1 MNKDTNQIMA
11 LINAYRMDGL
21 GNNFLIIDRRK
32 DSLEINKDKIVN
44 LANKNVVPFDQLI
57 TLEKEEE
64 NICPIKIFNPDGI
77 EVTACGNGV
86 RCIAYL
92 IFQEKKQKKILIKTK
107 ERVLN
112 AEVIGKQY
120 IKINMGKPKFIW
132 REVPLSKNMDTKQI
146 SIDLLGKEHGYGFCL
161 SIGNP
166 HIVFFVKDCFKID
179 IKKLGPKIEN
189 YKLFPE
195 RTNVTFAQI
204 LDKKNI
210 KINMGKPKFNWEE
223 VPLNENIDTKQIS
236 VDVLEKEFGHG
247 FCLNVG
253 NPHIIFFVK
262 DSFKIDIKKLG
273 PKIENYKLF
282 PERINVTFAQILD
295 KKNIKVNVCERGAGQ
310 TKACG
315 TAACATAVAASKK
328 GLTDKNLNIH
338 FKEGS
343 LQIDYEEEIFMTGSV
358 SKVKKINLDI

>member
-112 AEVIGKQY
+112 AEVIGKQN
-120 IKINMGKPKFIW
+120 IKINMGKPKFNW

-146 SIDLLGKEHGYGFCL
+146 SIDLLEKEHGYGFCL
-161 SIGNP
+161 NVGNP
-166 HIVFFVKDCFKID
+166 HIIFFVKDCFKID

-210 KINMGKPKFNWEE
+210 KINVW
-223 VPLNENIDTKQIS
+223 
-236 VDVLEKEFGHG
+236 
-247 FCLNVG
+247 
-253 NPHIIFFVK
+253 
-262 DSFKIDIKKLG
+262 
-273 PKIENYKLF
+273 
-282 PERINVTFAQILD
+282 
-295 KKNIKVNVCERGAGQ
+295 ERGAGQ

-315 TAACATAVAASKK
+315 TAACATSVAASKK
-328 GLTDKNLNIH
+328 GLADKNLNVH
-338 FKEGS
+338 FKEGN
-343 LQIDYEEEIFMTGSV
+343 LQIDYEEEIFMTGPV
-358 SKVKKINLDI
+358 SEVKKINLDI

>member
-11 LINAYRMDGL
+11 SINAYRMDGL
-21 GNNFLIIDRRK
+21 GNNFLIVDRRK

-44 LANKNVVPFDQLI
+44 LANKKVVPFDQLI
-57 TLEKEEE
+57 TLEKEEKE
-64 NICPIKIFNPDGI
+64 TYPIRIFNPDGI
-77 EVTACGNGV
+77 EVSACGNGV

-92 IFQEKKQKKILIKTK
+92 IFQENNQKKILIKTT

-112 AEVIGKQY
+112 AEIIGKQ
-120 IKINMGKPKFIW
+120 
-132 REVPLSKNMDTKQI
+132 
-146 SIDLLGKEHGYGFCL
+146 
-161 SIGNP
+161 
-166 HIVFFVKDCFKID
+166 
-179 IKKLGPKIEN
+179 
-189 YKLFPE
+189 
-195 RTNVTFAQI
+195 NV
-204 LDKKNI
+204 

-273 PKIENYKLF
+273 PKIENYELF

-295 KKNIKVNVCERGAGQ
+295 KKNIKVNVWERGAGQ

-315 TAACATAVAASKK
+315 TAACATAVAALKK

-343 LQIDYEEEIFMTGSV
+343 LQINYEEEIFMTGPV

>member
-112 AEVIGKQY
+112 AEVIGKQN
-120 IKINMGKPKFIW
+120 IKINMGKPKFNW
-132 REVPLSKNMDTKQI
+132 KEVPLSENMDTKQI

-210 KINMGKPKFNWEE
+210 KINVW
-223 VPLNENIDTKQIS
+223 
-236 VDVLEKEFGHG
+236 
-247 FCLNVG
+247 
-253 NPHIIFFVK
+253 
-262 DSFKIDIKKLG
+262 
-273 PKIENYKLF
+273 
-282 PERINVTFAQILD
+282 
-295 KKNIKVNVCERGAGQ
+295 ERGAGQ

-315 TAACATAVAASKK
+315 TAACATSVAASKK
-328 GLTDKNLNIH
+328 GLADKNLNVH
-338 FKEGS
+338 FKEGN
-343 LQIDYEEEIFMTGSV
+343 LKIDYEEEIFMTGSV